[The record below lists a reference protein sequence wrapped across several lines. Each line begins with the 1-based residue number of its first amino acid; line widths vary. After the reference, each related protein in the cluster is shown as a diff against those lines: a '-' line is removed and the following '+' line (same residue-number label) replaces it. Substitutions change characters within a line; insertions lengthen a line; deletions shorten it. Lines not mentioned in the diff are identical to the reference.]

1 MAIIA
6 RNIPNMN
13 PIVLISVRAPLGLWQ
28 FKDNVKNE
36 VSLNDKSKKTKTAST
51 TSTSNLN
58 DFLVA
63 SMHEWSFCVR
73 RSY

>member
-6 RNIPNMN
+6 GNIPNMN
-13 PIVLISVRAPLGLWQ
+13 PIVLISVRAPLDLWQ
-28 FKDNVKNE
+28 IKDNIKNE
-36 VSLNDKSKKTKTAST
+36 VILNDKSKKTKTAST

-63 SMHEWSFCVR
+63 SMHEWRFCVR

>member
-6 RNIPNMN
+6 GNLPNMN
-13 PIVLISVRAPLGLWQ
+13 TIVVIFVRAPLGLWQ
-28 FKDNVKNE
+28 IKDNIKNK

-63 SMHEWSFCVR
+63 SMHEWRFCVR

>member
-6 RNIPNMN
+6 GNIPNMN
-13 PIVLISVRAPLGLWQ
+13 PIVLISVRAPLELWQ
-28 FKDNVKNE
+28 IKDNIKNE

-63 SMHEWSFCVR
+63 SMHEWRFCVR

>member
-6 RNIPNMN
+6 GNLPNMN
-13 PIVLISVRAPLGLWQ
+13 TIVVIFVRAPLGLWQ
-28 FKDNVKNE
+28 IKDNIKNE

-63 SMHEWSFCVR
+63 SMHEWRFCVR

>member
-6 RNIPNMN
+6 GNLPNMN
-13 PIVLISVRAPLGLWQ
+13 TIVVISVRTPLGLWQ
-28 FKDNVKNE
+28 IKDNIKNE

-63 SMHEWSFCVR
+63 SMHEWRFCVR